1 MVVLFL
7 CFFLSLKANELKTHV
22 SIRLILKKRDLR
34 LLVPHLACKEL
45 RSEVTILTVNQS

>member
-45 RSEVTILTVNQS
+45 GSEVTILTVNQN